1 MKLSTLVFRT
11 MWKNTR
17 LYSLY
22 FIALIFSSAL
32 YFGFLTLS
40 DNPEVVEMN
49 STSVK
54 ASAAFQAGAVI
65 LVVIVFFFVLYANQ
79 LFMKRRSK
87 EFGLY
92 QLVGLSRGKIA
103 WMLLIENSVL
113 WSIAIAIGVGLGAIF
128 SRFFALLFLKVVDIE
143 RDVVI
148 SFSFTALW
156 KVLLIFAALFIL
168 MYAQSLLHMLGTK
181 LIDLFRTASKTE
193 TRVKRFSWL
202 SMLIGFVGI
211 GAIIYGYYLSTK
223 LFELENLTT
232 IASMMWMMIAILSLT
247 IGGTFLFF
255 RFSVAMLLNWHRVA
269 RNGHVKIIDIMAIS
283 PIMHRMKANAISLT
297 LITALT
303 GLAIGV
309 LTLSTIA
316 YTSSSERA
324 IQNMPYDMGAYNDM
338 GEKFEAALA
347 RENIAYKASTFD
359 LLFADVDM
367 TGAFKHAVS
376 KDMMDIID
384 TTTLVLDV
392 DQVKQVVKDID
403 VSNDE
408 TILTGYTS
416 ITNLMVPMKTETK
429 VTAEALNHSLTV
441 MDIQEKSIVPTQ
453 LSYGMPVLVVSHK
466 TYIQLAKKP
475 VKVDESSFTTFTGY
489 TIEQKEELAKA
500 EKLFNRYTNN
510 GRFEIKIGDEVVGFD
525 LPSQHAFYR
534 NNIENMGLII
544 FVTAFLGL
552 AFLLTTG
559 SILYFKQMSEADEE
573 APQFTILRNIGF
585 TEQEM
590 MKGIVYK
597 QLFNFGFPLII
608 GSFHSYFAVKSG
620 WMLFGV
626 SFVSS
631 FIIVLAM
638 YIVLY
643 VGFMLMTIRY
653 YKKVIKG

>member
-113 WSIAIAIGVGLGAIF
+113 WSIAVAIGVGLGAIF

-143 RDVVI
+143 RDVAI
-148 SFSFTALW
+148 SFSMTSLW
-156 KVLLIFAALFIL
+156 KVLFIFAALFIL
-168 MYAQSLLHMLGTK
+168 MYVQSLLHMFRTK
-181 LIDLFRTASKTE
+181 LIHLFHTASETE
-193 TRVKRFSWL
+193 ARVKRFSWL
-202 SMLIGFVGI
+202 SMIIGFVGI
-211 GAIIYGYYLSTK
+211 GCIVYGYYLSTV
-223 LFELENLTT
+223 LFEVENMQTV
-232 IASMMWMMIAILSLT
+232 ASMMWMMVAILGLT

-316 YTSSSERA
+316 YTSSEERA
-324 IQNMPYDMGAYNDM
+324 VMSNPYDMGAYNDM
-338 GEKFEAALA
+338 GKKFEQALEA
-347 RENIAYKASTFD
+347 EDIAYNKQTFD
-359 LLFADVDM
+359 LLVANVDM
-367 TGAFKHAVS
+367 TKTLERPLTDDLA
-376 KDMMDIID
+376 DLID
-384 TTTLVLDV
+384 SAMFVLDA
-392 DQVKQVVKDID
+392 DQVKQAIPDLQLSDDETVFTGYSSIIKLLLPVKTDTVVKAVDI
-403 VSNDE
+403 NKE
-408 TILTGYTS
+408 LKLKKIY
-416 ITNLMVPMKTETK
+416 ER
-429 VTAEALNHSLTV
+429 
-441 MDIQEKSIVPTQ
+441 SIVPSQ
-453 LSYGMPVLVVSHK
+453 LSYGMAVAVVSHNTYEQMKKRPLK
-466 TYIQLAKKP
+466 T
-475 VKVDESSFTTFTGY
+475 DESGFKTFTGY
-489 TIEQKEELAKA
+489 TIQHENDLAKA
-500 EKLFNRYTNN
+500 EQLFNKHTNN
-510 GRFEIKIGDEVVGFD
+510 GYFVSKVDDHEVGFE
-525 LPSQHAFYR
+525 LPSQQTFYR
-534 NNIENMGLII
+534 NNLENMGLII

-559 SILYFKQMSEADEE
+559 SILYFKQMSEADDE
-573 APQFTILRNIGF
+573 APQLNILRNIGF
-585 TEQEM
+585 TEKEM
-590 MKGIVYK
+590 MRGVIYK
-597 QLFNFGFPLII
+597 QFFNFGFPLLI
-608 GSFHSYFAVKSG
+608 GSLHSYFAVKSG

-626 SFVSS
+626 NFMSS
-631 FIIVLAM
+631 FMIVLAI

-643 VGFMLMTIRY
+643 IGFMLMTIRY
-653 YKKVIKG
+653 YRCVVRG

>member
-113 WSIAIAIGVGLGAIF
+113 WSIAVAIGVGLGAIF

-143 RDVVI
+143 RDVAI
-148 SFSFTALW
+148 SFSMTSLW
-156 KVLLIFAALFIL
+156 KVLFIFAALFIL
-168 MYAQSLLHMLGTK
+168 MYVQSLLHMFRTK
-181 LIDLFRTASKTE
+181 LIHLFHTASKTE
-193 TRVKRFSWL
+193 ARVKRFSWL
-202 SMLIGFVGI
+202 SMIIGFVGI
-211 GAIIYGYYLSTK
+211 GCIVYGYYLSTV
-223 LFELENLTT
+223 LFEVENMQTV
-232 IASMMWMMIAILSLT
+232 ASMMWMMVAILGLT

-316 YTSSSERA
+316 YTSSEERA
-324 IQNMPYDMGAYNDM
+324 VMSNPYDMGAYNDM
-338 GEKFEAALA
+338 GKKFEQALEA
-347 RENIAYKASTFD
+347 EDIAYNKQTFD
-359 LLFADVDM
+359 LLVANVDM
-367 TGAFKHAVS
+367 TKTLERPLTDDLA
-376 KDMMDIID
+376 DLID
-384 TTTLVLDV
+384 SAMFVLDA
-392 DQVKQVVKDID
+392 DQVKQAIPDQMMRRCLQVIHR
-403 VSNDE
+403 
-408 TILTGYTS
+408 L
-416 ITNLMVPMKTETK
+416 
-429 VTAEALNHSLTV
+429 LNYFYQSKR
-441 MDIQEKSIVPTQ
+441 I
-453 LSYGMPVLVVSHK
+453 
-466 TYIQLAKKP
+466 
-475 VKVDESSFTTFTGY
+475 
-489 TIEQKEELAKA
+489 
-500 EKLFNRYTNN
+500 
-510 GRFEIKIGDEVVGFD
+510 
-525 LPSQHAFYR
+525 PS
-534 NNIENMGLII
+534 
-544 FVTAFLGL
+544 
-552 AFLLTTG
+552 
-559 SILYFKQMSEADEE
+559 
-573 APQFTILRNIGF
+573 
-585 TEQEM
+585 
-590 MKGIVYK
+590 
-597 QLFNFGFPLII
+597 
-608 GSFHSYFAVKSG
+608 
-620 WMLFGV
+620 
-626 SFVSS
+626 
-631 FIIVLAM
+631 
-638 YIVLY
+638 
-643 VGFMLMTIRY
+643 
-653 YKKVIKG
+653 